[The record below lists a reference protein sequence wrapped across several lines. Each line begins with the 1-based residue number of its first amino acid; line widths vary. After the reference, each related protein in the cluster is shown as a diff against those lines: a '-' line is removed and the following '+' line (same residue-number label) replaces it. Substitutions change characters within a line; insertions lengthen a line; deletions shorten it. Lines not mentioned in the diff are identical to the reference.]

1 MPKKAW
7 LQTYL
12 QRCKEL
18 PLLVVGDLMLDH
30 WVWGN
35 VSRISPEAPI
45 PVVDVQRYTYTPGG
59 AANVVTNLRELGVP
73 VKLVG
78 VVGRDDSGR
87 RLRALLRREGAD
99 VSGVLTDTARPTTL
113 KTRIVAHSQQM
124 VRADFESREPI
135 SENVERELLEK
146 IALLLPQ
153 VQLVVFSDYDKGLFQ
168 SRFVTALLELAN
180 EAGIRVIGGPKPA
193 NLKRFAG
200 AHLVTLNAKEATQ
213 ASGHPTLPQSSLL
226 MAGQELLH
234 QLPGSHVLVTRGEH
248 GMALFEHGGTV
259 HHQPALA
266 TQVFDVSGAGD
277 TVLSTLAWTLAA
289 GATPAQAIEVASHAA
304 AVVVRKVGT
313 ATASP
318 SEILGSVGE
327 GRG

>member
-1 MPKKAW
+1 MSKLAW
-7 LQTYL
+7 LQSYL
-12 QRCKEL
+12 RRCREL

-30 WVWGN
+30 WVWGS
-35 VSRISPEAPI
+35 VTRISPEAPI

-59 AANVVTNLRELGVP
+59 AANVFTNLHEVGVP

-87 RLRALLRREGAD
+87 KLRALLRREGAD
-99 VSGVLTDTARPTTL
+99 VSGLVSDAARPTTL

-124 VRADFESREPI
+124 VRADFESRQPI
-135 SENVERELLEK
+135 DAAVQNELLERL
-146 IALLLPQ
+146 ATLLPQ
-153 VQLVVFSDYDKGLFQ
+153 VELVVFSDYDKGLFQ
-168 SRFVTALLELAN
+168 PDFVARLLAMAQQ
-180 EAGIRVIGGPKPA
+180 AGKRVLGGPKPA
-193 NLKRFAG
+193 NLGRFTG
-200 AHLVTLNAKEATQ
+200 ADLVTLNAKEATE
-213 ASGHPTLPQSSLL
+213 ASGHSLANPQA
-226 MAGQELLH
+226 AGDELRR
-234 QLPGSHVLVTRGEH
+234 QLPGSHVLITRGEH
-248 GMALFEHGGTV
+248 GMSLFEKDGSV

-277 TVLSTLAWTLAA
+277 TVLATLAWTLAA

-318 SEILGSVGE
+318 GEITASFEDRHG
-327 GRG
+327 